1 MQTHRDAGTEAGKAP
16 LRGAAASMAA
26 NGLANGTSSAVVA
39 VGEARDALPAPDLS
53 GLNLTVDSQ
62 THAVGVIH
70 PPPDIRAIVDKTAQ
84 FVAKNGEEAAL
95 RGVEAACAPHS
106 AAILNGIVV
115 RR

>member
-1 MQTHRDAGTEAGKAP
+1 
-16 LRGAAASMAA
+16 MAA

-84 FVAKNGEEAAL
+84 FVAKNGELLHSTAEAVLACHC
-95 RGVEAACAPHS
+95 AAP
-106 AAILNGIVV
+106 LQLTVV
-115 RR
+115 YC